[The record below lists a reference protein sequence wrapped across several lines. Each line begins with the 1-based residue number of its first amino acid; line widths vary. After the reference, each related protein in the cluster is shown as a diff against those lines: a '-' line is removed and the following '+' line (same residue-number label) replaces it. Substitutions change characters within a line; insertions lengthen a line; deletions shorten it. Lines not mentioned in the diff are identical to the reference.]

1 MLVCKVK
8 IENEEYWKLSFFQKP
23 TDQKSNLRISP
34 TTLQPR
40 VILPIAHYWVEMMH
54 PDSLR

>member
-1 MLVCKVK
+1 MQKQHFRK
-8 IENEEYWKLSFFQKP
+8 EERRLGV
-23 TDQKSNLRISP
+23 RISP